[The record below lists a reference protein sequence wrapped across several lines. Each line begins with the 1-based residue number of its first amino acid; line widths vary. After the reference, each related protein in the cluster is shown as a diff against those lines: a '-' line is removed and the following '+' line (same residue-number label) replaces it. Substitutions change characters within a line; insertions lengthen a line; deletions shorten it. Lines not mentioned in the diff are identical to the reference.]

1 MNNLILNLK
10 IYPLKTIEYAIQM
23 FSEFVFI
30 QLKQISGE
38 KVQLIFQCEDSDKK
52 FYQDEFCNYVIY
64 LMGK

>member
-1 MNNLILNLK
+1 MDNLILNLK
-10 IYPLKTIEYAIQM
+10 IYSLKTIDHTIQI

-30 QLKQISGE
+30 HLKQISGE

-52 FYQDEFCNYVIY
+52 FYQDEFCNYLIY